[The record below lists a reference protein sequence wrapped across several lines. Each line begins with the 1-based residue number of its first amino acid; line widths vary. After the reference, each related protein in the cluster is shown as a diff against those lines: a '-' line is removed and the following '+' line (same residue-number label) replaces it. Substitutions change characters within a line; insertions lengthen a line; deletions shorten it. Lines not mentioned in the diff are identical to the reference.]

1 MSEGAVEGKGVGG
14 WNAVLRPS
22 VLDRAEQVVIV
33 ILFCLLA
40 YRVLGSENPLALLL
54 LLSEAAVAFFVVI
67 RRPTTAIS
75 VRLGDWL
82 LATTATAAPRLIT
95 PVNASPADLVIPGV
109 VLVLLGNC
117 VQLWSKLVLRRSFG
131 IAPANRGVK
140 VSGPYR
146 AVRHPMYAGYLITH
160 VGLFMLMPSLL
171 NLTIYAIAWWSQV
184 LRLLAEER
192 LLSQDEAYRAFK
204 ERVRFRLIPRV
215 F

>member
-75 VRLGDWL
+75 VRIGDWPVRNAARPAVQEFCPYQSVQTIPSRPMGSGWL
-82 LATTATAAPRLIT
+82 RSAPRKPI
-95 PVNASPADLVIPGV
+95 V
-109 VLVLLGNC
+109 V
-117 VQLWSKLVLRRSFG
+117 SS
-131 IAPANRGVK
+131 
-140 VSGPYR
+140 S
-146 AVRHPMYAGYLITH
+146 
-160 VGLFMLMPSLL
+160 
-171 NLTIYAIAWWSQV
+171 
-184 LRLLAEER
+184 
-192 LLSQDEAYRAFK
+192 
-204 ERVRFRLIPRV
+204 
-215 F
+215 